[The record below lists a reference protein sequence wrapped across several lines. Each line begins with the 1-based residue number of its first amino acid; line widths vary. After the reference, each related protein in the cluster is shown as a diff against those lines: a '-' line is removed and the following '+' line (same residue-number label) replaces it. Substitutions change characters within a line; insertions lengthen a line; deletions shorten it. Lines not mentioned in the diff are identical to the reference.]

1 MSLDLIPAALTSA
14 ALLFL
19 LLPLKRLTTRQRALT
34 LLALL
39 AVSAMPVDGAT
50 LATFVRGI
58 LGDLAVTTM
67 VFLAWAA
74 LGKVLQWSP
83 RPLSER
89 VGPAG
94 FYAAL
99 GLAMYPAMLGLCPME
114 PYRLGFEPTWLL
126 VVCGIATVGFS
137 VRGYGVTAIAMIL
150 ATLAFTLDLG
160 HSRNYWDYIL
170 DPVLAIYSVLVVLRW
185 MASTLRSRSGLRHS
199 GTPSQLLTEPG
210 RAG

>member
-1 MSLDLIPAALTSA
+1 MSLDLVPAAITFA

-19 LLPLKRLTTRQRALT
+19 LLPLQRLTARQRALT

-39 AVSAMPVDGAT
+39 AAGALPIDGVS
-50 LATFVRGI
+50 LAAFVRGV

-67 VFLAWAA
+67 VFLSWAV
-74 LGKVLQWSP
+74 LGKVMQRAP
-83 RPLSER
+83 RPLSKR
-89 VGPAG
+89 IGPAA

-99 GLAMYPAMLGLCPME
+99 GLAMYPAMLGLCPMD

-126 VVCGIATVGFS
+126 VICGVATVAFS
-137 VRGYGVTAIAMIL
+137 VRGYWVTAIAMIL

-170 DPVLAIYSVLVVLRW
+170 DPLLATYSVLVVLRW
-185 MASTLRSRSGLRHS
+185 MVSVRRRSGLRHS